1 MPHLGPHA
9 FHIHA
14 ADAAT
19 RHACKPTSLR
29 LEPSTPHTLFHTPG
43 RLGPRELYGDSQYG
57 LLARLREFEAWAQQQ
72 RSFQFFQASVLFM
85 YEGEAETMQQA
96 KARVAFVDFAHTF
109 QTVDGARDENLVASL
124 ASLVK
129 ILEQVVATA
138 G

>member
-1 MPHLGPHA
+1 M
-9 FHIHA
+9 
-14 ADAAT
+14 
-19 RHACKPTSLR
+19 
-29 LEPSTPHTLFHTPG
+29 FHTPG
-43 RLGPRELYGDSQYG
+43 RLGARELYGDPQYG

-129 ILEQVVATA
+129 ILEQVVAAA